1 MLFRSQWTCPE
12 SVVAQSIIVVT
23 KKKIHHNVCFIVILS
38 TYQSYE
44 LMKTEDIPDMQNSK
58 FSTTVVKDV
67 AQNILSFIKA
77 NAAKEGHTY
86 WLYKG
91 RTAMVIKSH
100 K

>member
-1 MLFRSQWTCPE
+1 
-12 SVVAQSIIVVT
+12 
-23 KKKIHHNVCFIVILS
+23 
-38 TYQSYE
+38 
-44 LMKTEDIPDMQNSK
+44 MKTEDIPDMQNSK

-91 RTAMVIKSH
+91 KTIRIIQRGSR
-100 K
+100 

>member
-1 MLFRSQWTCPE
+1 MYSF
-12 SVVAQSIIVVT
+12 II
-23 KKKIHHNVCFIVILS
+23 KLS
-38 TYQSYE
+38 NYQSYE

-91 RTAMVIKSH
+91 KAAMIIKSH
-100 K
+100 Q

>member
-1 MLFRSQWTCPE
+1 
-12 SVVAQSIIVVT
+12 
-23 KKKIHHNVCFIVILS
+23 
-38 TYQSYE
+38 
-44 LMKTEDIPDMQNSK
+44 MKTEDIPDMQNSK

-91 RTAMVIKSH
+91 KTIRIMQRGSR
-100 K
+100 

>member
-1 MLFRSQWTCPE
+1 
-12 SVVAQSIIVVT
+12 
-23 KKKIHHNVCFIVILS
+23 
-38 TYQSYE
+38 
-44 LMKTEDIPDMQNSK
+44 MKTEDIPDMQNSK

-91 RTAMVIKSH
+91 NNN
-100 K
+100 